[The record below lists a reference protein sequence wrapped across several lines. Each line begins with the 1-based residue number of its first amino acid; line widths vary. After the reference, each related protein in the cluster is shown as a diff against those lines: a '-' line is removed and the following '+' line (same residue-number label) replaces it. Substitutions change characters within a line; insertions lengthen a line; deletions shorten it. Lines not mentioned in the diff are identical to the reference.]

1 MMTTENAAEDQGAV
15 EARPVRFDS
24 DGVELV
30 GEIYL
35 PAGHDAASDGP
46 LPGVVVTGTWT
57 SVRQQMTQRYARKL
71 AAEGLAALSFDYR
84 TYGESGGEPRQIESP
99 QWKVR
104 DIANATSFLMGRE
117 EVDGERIGGM
127 AICASVMYM
136 AHAIAQGA
144 PLKAFATSAAW
155 IHDPQ
160 TVGLMYGG
168 EEGLKGRIDAGLE
181 AREKYRRNGEV
192 EYVPAESPD
201 DPMAAMVG
209 VGFYEDP
216 KRGNVT
222 EWTNRFAVMQWPEWL
237 TLDGV
242 APARAIGVPT
252 VMIHSDGA
260 ALPENVRRFHA
271 ALSGPK
277 TLVWMEGEHTEFYD
291 HEPTVT
297 YAARAAAGHLKTA
310 LNVAS
315 PVS

>member
-1 MMTTENAAEDQGAV
+1 MKTGDVAADRSAV

-30 GEIYL
+30 GEVYL
-35 PAGHDAASDGP
+35 PAGHDPAVDGP

-57 SVRQQMTQRYARKL
+57 SVRQQMTQRYAKKL
-71 AAEGLAALSFDYR
+71 AAEGLATLSFDYR

-99 QWKVR
+99 QWKAR
-104 DIANATSFLMGRE
+104 DIANATEFLMSRE
-117 EVDGERIGGM
+117 EVDAERVGGM

-136 AHAIAQGA
+136 AHAIAQGV

-155 IHDPQ
+155 LHDPQ
-160 TVGLMYGG
+160 TVGLVYGG
-168 EEGLKGRIDAGLE
+168 EEGVRARISRGLA
-181 AREKYRRNGEV
+181 ARERYRRTGEV

-201 DPMAAMVG
+201 DPDAAMIG

-216 KRGNVT
+216 ERGNIP

-237 TLDGV
+237 TLDGI
-242 APARAIGVPT
+242 APAPAIGVPT

-277 TLVWMEGEHTEFYD
+277 TLCWMEGEHTEFYD
-291 HEPTVT
+291 GEPLVSH
-297 YAARAAAGHLKTA
+297 AARAAAGHLKTA
-310 LNVAS
+310 LGA
-315 PVS
+315 